1 MTTIYD
7 IAKRTGYSP
16 TTVSKAFNNYSDV
29 RDKTRQEI
37 FRVAQEMGYLPNA
50 HARTLTTKKSW
61 TIGVLFVENTGFGI
75 RHPFFSAVIESF
87 KKVAVDKGYALMFIS
102 KDVGGKQSGY
112 LENCRIRGV
121 DGVVVFLSDYEDP
134 YFRELL
140 ESDIPTVILD
150 FQTTLSHTVCS
161 DNTTGAQQAVEY
173 LASLGHRRIAHISG
187 GMNTFPGKMRELGY
201 RTAMEQQGFE
211 VSDSYIVNGEF
222 YSRESGYNAMLEL
235 LKLPEPPTAVFAS
248 GDLLALGAIMAAK
261 DNGLSVPADVSVM
274 GYDDIDLAE
283 YVTPAL
289 TTVRQDTEM
298 LGSQA
303 ADILL
308 ATIEGKQ
315 LIKKAISIPVEIIER
330 ESCAPLINGLT
341 NGNEN

>member
-29 RDKTRQEI
+29 REKTREKI
-37 FRVAQEMGYLPNA
+37 LRTAQEMGYLPNA

-61 TIGVLFVENTGFGI
+61 TIGVLFVENTGIGI

-87 KKVAVDKGYALMFIS
+87 KKVAVAKGYALMFIS

-134 YFRELL
+134 YFQELL
-140 ESDIPTVILD
+140 ESDIPTVVLD
-150 FQTTLSHTVCS
+150 FETSKSHTVCS
-161 DNTTGAQQAVEY
+161 DNTAGAQLAVQY
-173 LASLGHRRIAHISG
+173 LASLGHRKIAHISG
-187 GMNTFPGKMRELGY
+187 GTNTFPGEMRELGY
-201 RTAMEQQGFE
+201 MTAMKQQGLE
-211 VSDSYIVNGEF
+211 VAESYIVAGAF
-222 YSRESGYNAMLEL
+222 YSRESGYDAMLEL
-235 LKLPEPPTAVFAS
+235 LKLPERPTAVFAS

-261 DNGLSVPADVSVM
+261 DNGLSVPMDISVM

-289 TTVRQDTEM
+289 TTIRQDTEI
-298 LGSQA
+298 LGSRA

-308 ATIEGKQ
+308 ASIEGGQVEKE
-315 LIKKAISIPVEIIER
+315 AILIPVELVER
-330 ESCAPLINGLT
+330 ESCAPPVNGTLKI
-341 NGNEN
+341 

>member
-29 RDKTRQEI
+29 REKTRQEI
-37 FRVAQEMGYLPNA
+37 LQTAREMGYLPNA

-61 TIGVLFVENTGFGI
+61 TIGVLFVEGTGVGI

-87 KKVAVDKGYALMFIS
+87 KQIAVSKGYALMFIS

-150 FQTTLSHTVCS
+150 YETAQSHTVCS
-161 DNTTGAQQAVEY
+161 DNSNGAMKAVEY
-173 LASLGHRRIAHISG
+173 LASLGHLRIAHISG
-187 GMNTFPGKMRELGY
+187 GEHTYPGSQRELGY
-201 RTAMEQQGFE
+201 KSAMERLGVEVPQG
-211 VSDSYIVNGEF
+211 YIVEGAF
-222 YSRESGYNAMLEL
+222 YSLESGYAAMMRL
-235 LKLPEPPTAVFAS
+235 LDLPEPPTAVFAS
-248 GDLLALGAIMAAK
+248 GDLLALGAVMAAK
-261 DNGLSVPADVSVM
+261 DKGLSVPADISVM
-274 GYDDIDLAE
+274 GYDDIELAQ

-289 TTVRQDTEM
+289 TTIRQNTEL
-298 LGSQA
+298 LGTRA
-303 ADILL
+303 AEILL
-308 ATIEGKQ
+308 ASIDGSQEEKEA
-315 LIKKAISIPVEIIER
+315 LIIPVEVVVR
-330 ESCAPLINGLT
+330 ESCAPPGR
-341 NGNEN
+341 E

>member
-29 RDKTRQEI
+29 REKTRQEI
-37 FRVAQEMGYLPNA
+37 FRAAQEMGYLPNS

-61 TIGVLFVENTGFGI
+61 TIGVLFIENTGMGI

-140 ESDIPTVILD
+140 ESDIPTVVLD
-150 FQTTLSHTVCS
+150 YETSQSHTICS
-161 DNTTGAQQAVEY
+161 DNKSGAQLAVDY
-173 LASLGHRRIAHISG
+173 LASLGHRKIAHISG
-187 GMNTFPGKMRELGY
+187 GMNTFPGKVRELGY
-201 RTAMEQQGFE
+201 KDAMEQQGLE
-211 VSDSYIVNGEF
+211 VPDSYIVNGAF
-222 YSRESGYNAMLEL
+222 YSRESGYDAMLKL
-235 LKLPEPPTAVFAS
+235 LKLPERPTAVFAS
-248 GDLLALGAIMAAK
+248 GDWLALGAIMAAK
-261 DNGLSVPADVSVM
+261 DSGLSVPGDISVM

-289 TTVRQDTEM
+289 TTVRQDTEL
-298 LGSQA
+298 LGSRA
-303 ADILL
+303 ADLL
-308 ATIEGKQ
+308 LEAIEGKEQ
-315 LIKKAISIPVEIIER
+315 DKESILVPVEVIER
-330 ESCAPLINGLT
+330 ESCAPPACKK
-341 NGNEN
+341 

>member
-29 RDKTRQEI
+29 REKTRQEI
-37 FRVAQEMGYLPNA
+37 FRAAREMGYLPNA

-61 TIGVLFVENTGFGI
+61 TIGVLFVENTGIGI

-87 KKVAVDKGYALMFIS
+87 KKIAVAKGYALMFIS

-112 LENCRIRGV
+112 LENCRIHGV
-121 DGVVVFLSDYEDP
+121 DGVIVVLSDYEDP
-134 YFRELL
+134 YFQELL

-150 FQTTLSHTVCS
+150 FETSESHTVCS
-161 DNTTGAQQAVEY
+161 DNITGAQLAVQY
-173 LASLGHRRIAHISG
+173 LASLGHRKIAHISG
-187 GMNTFPGKMRELGY
+187 GVNTLPGKMRELGY
-201 RTAMEQQGFE
+201 MTAMKEQGLE
-211 VSDSYIVNGEF
+211 VPESYRVNGAF
-222 YSRESGYNAMLEL
+222 YSRESGYDAMVEL
-235 LKLPEPPTAVFAS
+235 LKLPERPTAVFAS

-261 DNGLSVPADVSVM
+261 DNGLSVPMDISVM

-289 TTVRQDTEM
+289 TTIRQDTEL
-298 LGSQA
+298 LGRRA
-303 ADILL
+303 ADILF
-308 ATIEGKQ
+308 ASIEEGQVDKE
-315 LIKKAISIPVEIIER
+315 AILLPVEMVER
-330 ESCAPLINGLT
+330 ESCAPPIS
-341 NGNEN
+341 EKR

>member
-7 IAKRTGYSP
+7 IAKKTGYSP

-29 RDKTRQEI
+29 REKTRQEI
-37 FRVAQEMGYLPNA
+37 LRTAQEMGYLPNA

-61 TIGVLFVENTGFGI
+61 TIGVLFVEGSGVGI

-87 KKVAVDKGYALMFIS
+87 KQVAVAKGYALMFIS

-150 FQTTLSHTVCS
+150 YDTAESHTVCS
-161 DNTTGAQQAVEY
+161 DNVGGAQQAVEY
-173 LASLGHRRIAHISG
+173 LASLGHHRIAHISG
-187 GMNTFPGKMRELGY
+187 GGHTYPGSQRELGY
-201 RTAMEQQGFE
+201 AAAMKQRGLE
-211 VSDSYIVNGEF
+211 VREDYIVEGAF
-222 YSRESGYNAMLEL
+222 YSREGGYGAMVQLLEL
-235 LKLPEPPTAVFAS
+235 PERPTAVFAA

-261 DNGLSVPADVSVM
+261 DKGLSVPGDISVM
-274 GYDDIDLAE
+274 GYDDIELAG

-289 TTVRQDTEM
+289 TTVRQDTEL
-298 LGSQA
+298 LGTRA
-303 ADILL
+303 AEILL
-308 ATIEGKQ
+308 ASIDGNRE
-315 LIKKAISIPVEIIER
+315 KKEKLTLPVEVVVR
-330 ESCAPLINGLT
+330 ESCAPPG
-341 NGNEN
+341 GNT

>member
-29 RDKTRQEI
+29 REKTRQEI
-37 FRVAQEMGYLPNA
+37 FRTAREMGYLPNA

-61 TIGVLFVENTGFGI
+61 TIGVLFVENTGVGI

-87 KKVAVDKGYALMFIS
+87 KKVAVAKGYALMFIS

-121 DGVVVFLSDYEDP
+121 DGVVVLLSDYEDT

-150 FQTTLSHTVCS
+150 FETSESHTVCS
-161 DNTTGAQQAVEY
+161 DNTTGAKMAVEY
-173 LASLGHRRIAHISG
+173 LYSLGHRQIAHISG
-187 GMNTFPGKMRELGY
+187 GMNTFPGKIREEGY
-201 RTAMEQQGFE
+201 KSAMKQQRLE
-211 VSDSYIVNGEF
+211 VPDAYIVNGAF
-222 YSRESGYNAMLEL
+222 YSRDSGYEAMLQL
-235 LKLPEPPTAVFAS
+235 LELPERPTAVFAS
-248 GDLLALGAIMAAK
+248 GDLLAVGAIMAAK
-261 DNGLSVPADVSVM
+261 DSGLSVPGDISVM
-274 GYDDIDLAE
+274 GYDDIELAE
-283 YVTPAL
+283 YITPAL
-289 TTVRQDTEM
+289 TTVRQNTEL
-298 LGSQA
+298 LGRRA

-308 ATIEGKQ
+308 EAIEGQEQEKEAV
-315 LIKKAISIPVEIIER
+315 LVPVEVIER
-330 ESCAPLINGLT
+330 ESCAPPASKK
-341 NGNEN
+341 

>member
-29 RDKTRQEI
+29 REKTRQEI
-37 FRVAQEMGYLPNA
+37 LRTAQEMGYLPNA

-61 TIGVLFVENTGFGI
+61 TIGVLFVENTGAGI

-87 KKVAVDKGYALMFIS
+87 KQVAVAKGYALMFIS
-102 KDVGGKQSGY
+102 KDVGGKRSGY

-134 YFRELL
+134 YFKELL

-150 FQTTLSHTVCS
+150 FDTALSHTVCS
-161 DNTTGAQQAVEY
+161 DNMAGAMQAVEY

-187 GMNTFPGKMRELGY
+187 GENTYPGKQRELGY
-201 RTAMEQQGFE
+201 RAAMQQQGLE
-211 VSDSYIVNGEF
+211 VPDGYIAVGAFFSLENGQ
-222 YSRESGYNAMLEL
+222 RAMKEL
-235 LKLPEPPTAVFAS
+235 LALPQRPTAVFAS
-248 GDLLALGAIMAAK
+248 GDLLALGAVMAAK
-261 DNGLSVPADVSVM
+261 ELGLAVPGDISVM
-274 GYDDIDLAE
+274 GYDDIELAG

-289 TTVRQDTEM
+289 TTVRQNTEM
-298 LGSQA
+298 LGTRA
-303 ADILL
+303 AELLL
-308 ATIEGKQ
+308 ASMNGPAGNKQ
-315 LIKKAISIPVEIIER
+315 ALVLPVEIVER
-330 ESCAPLINGLT
+330 ASCTPPY
-341 NGNEN
+341 